1 LEQGLTAER
10 DEASK
15 GASSIALFHPASGMP
30 ASFGSH
36 SAVDF
41 RWILYLLF
49 IYIFFFLF
57 AQLFFYH
64 FVLIQ
69 K

>member
-1 LEQGLTAER
+1 MAER

-15 GASSIALFHPASGMP
+15 GASSVAPFHSASGMP
-30 ASFGSH
+30 ANFGTH

-41 RWILYLLF
+41 RSIHYLIFYLF
-49 IYIFFFLF
+49 IF
-57 AQLFFYH
+57 AQLSYYPY
-64 FVLIQ
+64 VVIQ